1 MYELMIIS
9 GSDGGDTVISKV
21 EKLLRDASVGDLR
34 VSKLGKKVLAYP
46 IKKQTEGEYVVF
58 NFESDGIVLKDLDE
72 LLRPEQETI
81 LRYMVLKTK
90 VIKKSKAAKAIKV
103 SEAIQEQKELKPT
116 AKVTVRTKTEVTSKV
131 TKVAKVSQVSNV
143 AKVAKSAGVT
153 KEKKSVKK
161 KGNE

>member
-1 MYELMIIS
+1 MLYELMIIS
-9 GSDGGDTVISKV
+9 GSEGGDAVVSKV
-21 EKLLRDASVGDLR
+21 EKLLKDASVGDLR
-34 VSKLGKKVLAYP
+34 VNKLGKKVLAYP

-90 VIKKSKAAKAIKV
+90 VIKKSKKAKATKV
-103 SEAIQEQKELKPT
+103 SNVIQEQKELKPT
-116 AKVTVRTKTEVTSKV
+116 AKVTVRTKTTSEAAKV
-131 TKVAKVSQVSNV
+131 TPTSAK
-143 AKVAKSAGVT
+143 AAAGKKETKGAGVT